1 MARRVKIGG
10 EIKDAVTRDL
20 INACASLG
28 YKAGMDAYRN
38 HSYKHRT
45 HALHDSYGSAVYLNG
60 ILQPETIRYINRS
73 RQTKKDTRSWRGSK
87 NPETTNP
94 WDFGYFGRDSLKHY
108 FEDNS
113 KIRKKKGISIVVVAA
128 QWYAS
133 IVESKGYKVLD
144 PRTVASSLTYNFDSI
159 VGPVLDK
166 YGLKNLAIDLKRELG
181 QDQFYIQDK
190 DWKQKPFFKR

>member
-1 MARRVKIGG
+1 MSKEKEMPGFVWLHEWSDNADNFDDAQMASFCR
-10 EIKDAVTRDL
+10 AMF
-20 INACASLG
+20 A
-28 YKAGMDAYRN
+28 
-38 HSYKHRT
+38 
-45 HALHDSYGSAVYLNG
+45 
-60 ILQPETIRYINRS
+60 
-73 RQTKKDTRSWRGSK
+73 K

-94 WDFGYFGRDSLKHY
+94 WDFGYFGRDSLKRY

-113 KIRKKKGISIVVVAA
+113 RISKKKGISIVVVAA

-133 IVESKGYKVLD
+133 IVERKGYTVLD

-166 YGLKNLAIDLKRELG
+166 YGLKKLAIDLKRELG
-181 QDQFYIQDK
+181 QDQFYIQDQ